1 MATRTI
7 SALEL
12 RKKLGEILDRAAAGE
27 RIVVER
33 DRRPLAMLV
42 SYEDGQRL
50 EESPEERRRRIDA
63 AFARLDELR
72 ERLARDYP
80 EFTKGPDAATLIRQD
95 RDRHDPDF
103 DPHSIPPRPRKPAT

>member
-1 MATRTI
+1 MTTRTI

-12 RKKLGEILDRAAAGE
+12 RRKLGASLDRAAAGE

-50 EESPEERRRRIDA
+50 EESPEERRRRVEA
-63 AFARLDELR
+63 ALVALDELR
-72 ERLARDYP
+72 ERMAREYP
-80 EFTKGPDAATLIRQD
+80 EWTKGPDAATLIRQD
-95 RDRHDPDF
+95 RSRDDPGFDRD
-103 DPHSIPPRPRKPAT
+103 SIRPRRR